1 MSQFKNIKI
10 TIYEKTIINHEIILE
25 RIGSIRSCQG
35 FLKVKKYTPTKLKE
49 TVGHYFPLAMFIEF
63 IITFDIKKF
72 Y

>member
-10 TIYEKTIINHEIILE
+10 PIYEKTIINHEIILE

-35 FLKVKKYTPTKLKE
+35 FKKVTKYTSTKLKE
-49 TVGHYFPLAMFIEF
+49 IVGHYFHLARFTEF
-63 IITFDIKKF
+63 ITTFDLKKF